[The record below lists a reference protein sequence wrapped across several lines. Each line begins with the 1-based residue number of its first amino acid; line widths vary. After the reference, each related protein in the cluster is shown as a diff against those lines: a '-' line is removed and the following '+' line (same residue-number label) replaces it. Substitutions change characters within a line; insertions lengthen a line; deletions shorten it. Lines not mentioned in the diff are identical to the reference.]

1 MSRASERWRSE
12 FRWALRN
19 LRARGWRAP
28 LAAALLAI
36 ALTAN
41 SLVFSTADSLV
52 FHRVPYR
59 DAERLVEIQQ
69 RDPRTGRP
77 GGSFISVALLDEWRK
92 QTDLFTG
99 VHGYLTKVIFLS
111 GSGEPELVQAAD
123 VTVGL
128 FELLGADPRWGRSFV
143 EGDDRRTDEQ
153 IVVVAE
159 SLARQRFGDPSRAI
173 GQELETTADPLRIV
187 GVMPAEFRYPHGSQ
201 RIWRA
206 LDPRGPLT
214 RGSGGAVSSIA
225 RIVPGRTRDAVA
237 ALVEQR
243 SVGVGTAAGARAGYT
258 AIPAA
263 LPIAATVVEQ
273 RRMLLVLVG
282 AALCLLLIACAN
294 VASLELANAAGRA
307 RTYAIQLAIGA
318 SRASLARTALAEGAC
333 LVGAAVLAACALA
346 YLGAEVLAEYV
357 TPVLGGGTNP
367 IDIDERALIAMAALA
382 GLTLMASTLPVVLFI
397 SRAGLLGVL
406 KLEGPSVAASRS
418 GTFVRR
424 VLTVAQVAL
433 AVLLLVGS
441 VLYVRSYL
449 ALLRLDKGFD
459 STGVVAIS
467 LIIPPQLFGTAAD
480 RQLLTQTILDRVRAR
495 PGVIAAFEGSPPPHT
510 GDSPS
515 TIQQLEVDD
524 RPPEDSNL
532 DFPRLWVGAD
542 YFSTLRIPLLAGRVF
557 EAGEPPTNVIIPE
570 SLARRLWPRGDAV
583 GHRFRGSPSRPW
595 NHVIG
600 VVGHVRT
607 LQDTPTGPDRYF
619 QLYAARQPPPPPA
632 PIRPGQ
638 QRAVD
643 AGFSYGFVMITARGD
658 SRARAGELYQAV
670 RAVDQRN
677 ILKLEFVD
685 DHYALKFADKLL
697 ASRVIGGFGLLA
709 FVIAAAGIYSVMAF
723 LVAHRAHEIGI
734 RIALGADRSRINRL
748 VMGSSLRLVAL
759 GAFIGIAGAIGASRW
774 AESQLFGVRA
784 ADPATLA
791 LVTLGVVATALLATW
806 HPARQA
812 TRIDPK
818 VLLKN

>member
-1 MSRASERWRSE
+1 MSRASERWRTE

-28 LAAALLAI
+28 LAAGLLAV
-36 ALTAN
+36 ALAAN
-41 SLVFSTADSLV
+41 SLVFSAADSLV

-59 DAERLVEIQQ
+59 DADRLVEIQQ

-77 GGSFISVALLDEWRK
+77 GGAFLSAALLDEWRK

-99 VHGYLTKVIFLS
+99 VQGSLTNVIFLS

-128 FELLGADPRWGRSFV
+128 FELLGARPRWGRSLV
-143 EGDDRRTDEQ
+143 EGDDRQTDVQ
-153 IVVVAE
+153 VVVIAE
-159 SLARQRFGDPSRAI
+159 SLARERFGDPGRAV
-173 GQELETTADPLRIV
+173 GQKIETTAAPLMV
-187 GVMPAEFRYPHGSQ
+187 AGVMPAQFRYPDGSQ

-206 LDPRGPLT
+206 LDPRGPLA
-214 RGSGGAVSSIA
+214 RGFGGVSSIA
-225 RIVPGRTRDAVA
+225 RIVPGRTLDAVA
-237 ALVEQR
+237 PMVEQR
-243 SVGVGTAAGARAGYT
+243 STAVGTAASARAGYT
-258 AIPAA
+258 ATSAP
-263 LPIAATVVEQ
+263 LRLAATAAEQ

-294 VASLELANAAGRA
+294 VASLELANAVGRA

-318 SRASLARTALAEGAC
+318 SRGSLARTALAEGAC
-333 LVGAAVLAACALA
+333 LVGAAVLVAGALA
-346 YLGAEVLAEYV
+346 YAAADVLGRYV
-357 TPVLGGGTNP
+357 TPVLGSGANP
-367 IDIDERALIAMAALA
+367 IDVDERTLLFMTALAALA
-382 GLTLMASTLPVVLFI
+382 WMASTLPVAAFTW
-397 SRAGLLGVL
+397 RASLLEVL

-424 VLTVAQVAL
+424 ALTVAQVAL

-449 ALLRLDKGFD
+449 ALLRLDRGFD
-459 STGVVAIS
+459 SSGVAAIA
-467 LIIPPQLFGTAAD
+467 LIIPPQLFGTAAE
-480 RQLLTQTILDRVRAR
+480 RRVLMQTILERVRSR

-510 GDSPS
+510 GDSPTS
-515 TIQQLEVDD
+515 MQQIEVDD
-524 RPPEDSNL
+524 RPPEDTNL
-532 DFPRLWVGAD
+532 SFPRLTVDPD
-542 YFSTLRIPLLAGRVF
+542 YFKALRIPLLAGRMF
-557 EAGEPPTNVIIPE
+557 EAGEPPTSVIIPE
-570 SLARRLWPRGDAV
+570 SLARRLWPNGDAV
-583 GHRFRGSPSRPW
+583 GHRFRGSPTRPW

-607 LQDTPTGPDRYF
+607 LYDTPTGPDKYF
-619 QLYAARQPPPPPA
+619 QLYVARQPPPPPA
-632 PIRPGQ
+632 PIQPGGP
-638 QRAVD
+638 RVVH
-643 AGFSYGFVMITARGD
+643 AGMSYGFLTITARVD
-658 SRARAGELYQAV
+658 SRARAGDLYQTV

-677 ILKLEFVD
+677 ILKLEFAD
-685 DHYALKFADKLL
+685 DQYARKYADKLL
-697 ASRVIGGFGLLA
+697 ATRVIGGFGLLA
-709 FVIAAAGIYSVMAF
+709 FLIAAAGIYGVMAF

-734 RIALGADRSRINRL
+734 RIALGADASRINRL
-748 VMGSSLRLVAL
+748 VLGSSLKLVLAGAAL
-759 GAFIGIAGAIGASRW
+759 GIGGAIAASRW

-784 ADPATLA
+784 ADPTILA
-791 LVTLGVVATALLATW
+791 LVTLGVVVTALLATW